1 MQFYESR
8 SDCFKGSSLI
18 QVIVAIHVCIMQQST
33 YKQMSEQ
40 NECETEGHPIQN
52 ETFYSEENLHA
63 RLMKSRTYLACPS
76 VHMLIFEVINI
87 FSLCC

>member
-1 MQFYESR
+1 
-8 SDCFKGSSLI
+8 
-18 QVIVAIHVCIMQQST
+18 
-33 YKQMSEQ
+33 MSEQ
-40 NECETEGHPIQN
+40 DECETEGHPIQN

>member
-1 MQFYESR
+1 
-8 SDCFKGSSLI
+8 
-18 QVIVAIHVCIMQQST
+18 
-33 YKQMSEQ
+33 MSEQ

-87 FSLCC
+87 FSLCCYATFKRRLGKHKWMA